1 MAGRAKEIEEY
12 GRFGCTNGTGRPR
25 GSADVITV
33 RMFGIQTSEEKS
45 MNGIRKR
52 PFNFIFLMSAWIR
65 CSGQVGGGVTLL
77 PGCESWLRGFRVTA

>member
-52 PFNFIFLMSAWIR
+52 PFNFIFLVSAWI
-65 CSGQVGGGVTLL
+65 GGGEGGSVTLL